1 MRVKVRPINTKGRP
15 LFTQERHRG
24 SVFAGELKVIE
35 TRLDRVGRGMTTAIV
50 IDTIDN
56 IETTVLEIHDA
67 ALLSI
72 DKNKMRMRGF
82 EEITGVQY
90 AQAWDVEII

>member
-35 TRLDRVGRGMTTAIV
+35 TRLDRFGRGMTTAIV

-56 IETTVLEIHDA
+56 
-67 ALLSI
+67 I